1 MALLLK
7 ANVRFGS
14 NAFAMCIAAQV
25 VESIYREIQKD
36 CVITSANDSTHSAK
50 SLHFKDGA
58 IDIRSKILSD
68 SQKDY
73 VLSEMKRRLNNSYDI
88 LLENRGTDNEHYHL
102 EYQPK

>member
-14 NAFAMCIAAQV
+14 NVFAMCIAAQV

-36 CVITSANDSTHSAK
+36 CVITSANDSTHGVN
-50 SLHFKDGA
+50 SLHSHDGA
-58 IDIRSKILSD
+58 LDFRSHMLSD

-73 VLSEMKRRLNNSYDI
+73 VLSEMKRRLNEGYDI
-88 LLENRGTDNEHYHL
+88 LLEGRGTANEHYHI
-102 EYQPK
+102 ETDP